1 MNEYKELFK
10 KVITKEIENSQLKS
24 FALYCVEKIPSY
36 FWTIPA
42 SSSGKYHPVTDLGY
56 GGLVRHSLMVLRVAI
71 DLINATN
78 DTTIIEMKDE
88 ILFSCLFHDCCKNG
102 LENSGHTEHTHPI
115 IAADFIT
122 KLSLEY
128 MEEVDKYFNFIMI
141 ERIHEMIASHMGKW
155 TSSKY
160 SEIELPAP
168 KFTEEIFVHQCDY
181 IASRIYCIYDGDFF
195 DKY

>member
-78 DTTIIEMKDE
+78 DTTIIKMKDE

-141 ERIHEMIASHMGKW
+141 D
-155 TSSKY
+155 
-160 SEIELPAP
+160 L
-168 KFTEEIFVHQCDY
+168 
-181 IASRIYCIYDGDFF
+181 FF
-195 DKY
+195 F